1 MASKFYIFLLLFF
14 SITEISIT
22 QVNIKNQQNSL
33 SPNIIVIPFKTFY
46 STSNNNDKDNK
57 SIFSSLDYYNNIHSS
72 KIYLNIESQDNQN
85 LHIFISPD
93 DSPLSL
99 DDSFSQLNNIDCPYS
114 RQLSQTYDICSNN
127 FTSPIGRY
135 NKEKLI
141 CGKDNFKLY
150 KNQLLNEYELTSIEF
165 QHSENKNIN

>member
-1 MASKFYIFLLLFF
+1 MASKIYIFLHLFF

-93 DSPLSL
+93 D
-99 DDSFSQLNNIDCPYS
+99 
-114 RQLSQTYDICSNN
+114 
-127 FTSPIGRY
+127 
-135 NKEKLI
+135 
-141 CGKDNFKLY
+141 
-150 KNQLLNEYELTSIEF
+150 
-165 QHSENKNIN
+165 